1 MRLDG
6 LDLNLLVLFEALMR
20 EGSVT
25 GAGQRLNLSQS
36 ATSAALGRLRDHF
49 KDELFSVQGRRLHP
63 SPLAYAL
70 DEPVRDIL
78 MRARAN
84 LIARP
89 EFRAETSTRHFRLIV
104 SDYSTFV
111 LMDRVIRR
119 AHDTAPG
126 VTFELIAFDD
136 QPDDPLR
143 RGEVDF
149 LIFPDRSLRDDH
161 PRAHLFTDQFCCVV
175 WDGNDKVGK
184 RLSPQTYLSRGH
196 VSARFGPSRRIS
208 FEERELRR
216 HGVER
221 RIEVH
226 VPNFAAMVSMVVGTD
241 RIATVHARIAHALA
255 RQFPIRILK
264 CPFPVS
270 GFRESLQWPEPLES
284 DPAVRW
290 MRDVIVDVAASL
302 NDAPAI

>member
-49 KDELFSVQGRRLHP
+49 GDDLFAVQGRRLTP
-63 SPLAYAL
+63 TPLAYVL

-89 EFRAETSTRHFRLIV
+89 EFRPETSTHHFRLIV

-136 QPDDPLR
+136 RPDDPLR

-161 PRAHLFTDQFCCVV
+161 PRAPLLTDEFRCVV

-184 RLSPQTYLSRGH
+184 RLNPETYLSHGH

-216 HGVER
+216 LGVER
-221 RIEVH
+221 RIEVY
-226 VPNFAAMVSMVVGTD
+226 VPNFAAMVSMVVGTY
-241 RIATVHARIAHALA
+241 RIATVHARIADALA
-255 RQFPIRILK
+255 QQFPVRLLD

-270 GFRESLQWPEPLES
+270 GFSESLQWPEPLES

-290 MRDVIVDVAASL
+290 MRGVIVDAAASL
-302 NDAPAI
+302 DTEPAI

>member
-49 KDELFSVQGRRLHP
+49 RDELFAVQGRRLTP
-63 SPLAYAL
+63 TPLAYAL

-89 EFRAETSTRHFRLIV
+89 EFRPETSTRHFRLIV

-136 QPDDPLR
+136 RPDDPLR

-161 PRAHLFTDQFCCVV
+161 PRVPLFTDEFCCVV
-175 WDGNDKVGK
+175 WDENDKVGK
-184 RLSPQTYLSRGH
+184 RLTPETYLSRGH

-216 HGVER
+216 LGVKR

-255 RQFPIRILK
+255 RQFPVRILD

-270 GFRESLQWPEPLES
+270 GFRESLQWPQPPES
-284 DPAVRW
+284 DPAIRW
-290 MRDVIVDVAASL
+290 MRSVIVDAAASL
-302 NDAPAI
+302 DTEPAI